1 MPTINNPS
9 FHRNP
14 KLVCDSISILL
25 ACKQYIVI
33 AFTLYEKVSVNY
45 SCIAMSIEI
54 LNTIRRYSENWHK
67 LLTIYQYTS
76 VLYVNK
82 NEHSIHQD
90 FTAIVK

>member
-33 AFTLYEKVSVNY
+33 AFTLYEKMSVNY
-45 SCIAMSIEI
+45 SCIAMSIKK
-54 LNTIRRYSENWHK
+54 LNTIRRYSENWQK

-76 VLYVNK
+76 VLYVRTTKRNIQ
-82 NEHSIHQD
+82 SIK
-90 FTAIVK
+90 IK